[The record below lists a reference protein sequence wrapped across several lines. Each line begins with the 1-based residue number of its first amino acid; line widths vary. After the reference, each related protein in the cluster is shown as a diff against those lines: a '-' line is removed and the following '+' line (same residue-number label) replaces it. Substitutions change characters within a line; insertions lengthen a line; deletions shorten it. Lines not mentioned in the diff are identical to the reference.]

1 VPEDVGHSC
10 PCLFL
15 PVTVYCHVNQKDGR
29 CAFIFVMNIVP
40 FQIKN
45 KTFMAENLSGLIL
58 VLDVDAKT
66 FLPSG

>member
-1 VPEDVGHSC
+1 
-10 PCLFL
+10 
-15 PVTVYCHVNQKDGR
+15 
-29 CAFIFVMNIVP
+29 MNIVP

>member
-1 VPEDVGHSC
+1 MPMRTSGEVV
-10 PCLFL
+10 LFL
-15 PVTVYCHVNQKDGR
+15 PVTVYCHVHKQKDGR
-29 CAFIFVMNIVP
+29 FAFLFVMNIVP
-40 FQIKN
+40 FQVKN